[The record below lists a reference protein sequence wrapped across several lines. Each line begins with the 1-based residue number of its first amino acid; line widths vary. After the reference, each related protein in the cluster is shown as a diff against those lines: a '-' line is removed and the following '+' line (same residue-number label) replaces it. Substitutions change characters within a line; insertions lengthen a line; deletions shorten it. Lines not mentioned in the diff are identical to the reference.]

1 VRSWE
6 RLFLGIHV
14 ACVLAGA
21 LLVVAGICGCSQT
34 LRVDQAETGEKVDVD
49 TLLHEHLQ
57 KQPMVTTAEAYR
69 VLLILADGDEN
80 YDSFEARQAALEE
93 RGIARPQWG
102 LSRDACI
109 DKGSVAYMICKI
121 LKIRGGVNLAV
132 FGQLG
137 IGDRRYAVREL
148 AYMGLMPQTAPYRY
162 ITGGELVDLMLK
174 ADRYMAGHGM
184 YEEETVDI
192 GQMLEAPDGDQK

>member
-1 VRSWE
+1 VSSWV
-6 RLFLGIHV
+6 RLFWGV
-14 ACVLAGA
+14 RFARWLAGA
-21 LLVVAGICGCSQT
+21 LLVGAGMFGCSQT
-34 LRVDQAETGEKVDVD
+34 LRVDQADQGEKVDVD

-69 VLLILADGDEN
+69 ALLILADGEDK
-80 YDSFEARQAALEE
+80 YDNFETRQAALEE

-109 DKGSVAYMICKI
+109 DKGSVAYMVCQI
-121 LKIRGGVNLAV
+121 LKIRGGINLSL

-137 IGDRRYAVREL
+137 IGDRRYALREL
-148 AYMGLMPQTAPYRY
+148 IHMGMMSESVPYRY
-162 ITGGELVDLMLK
+162 ITGGELVDLTLQ
-174 ADRYMAGHGM
+174 ADRYMAEHDM

-192 GQMLEAPDGDQK
+192 GQMLEPPGSDEK

>member
-1 VRSWE
+1 VRSWKH
-6 RLFLGIHV
+6 LFLGFRV
-14 ACVLAGA
+14 VCRGAGA
-21 LLVVAGICGCSQT
+21 LLVIAGMCGCSQT
-34 LRVDQAETGEKVDVD
+34 LRMEQADQGEKVDVD

-57 KQPMVTTAEAYR
+57 KQPMVTAAEAYR
-69 VLLILADGDEN
+69 AMLILADGDES
-80 YDSFEARQAALEE
+80 YDSFEARQTALEE

-109 DKGSVAYMICKI
+109 DKGSVAYMVCKI
-121 LKIRGGVNLAV
+121 LKIQGGVNFAV

-148 AYMGLMPQTAPYRY
+148 AHMGLMSQTAPYRY

-174 ADRYMAGHGM
+174 ADRYMARHGM

-192 GQMLEAPDGDQK
+192 GQMLEAPGGDQK